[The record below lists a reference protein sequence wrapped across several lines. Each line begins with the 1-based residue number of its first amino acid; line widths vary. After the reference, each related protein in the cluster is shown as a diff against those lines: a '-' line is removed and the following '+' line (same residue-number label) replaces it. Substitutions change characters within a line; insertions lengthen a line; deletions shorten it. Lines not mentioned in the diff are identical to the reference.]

1 MSLLFT
7 LKIAALFAWLLTLH
21 PVASGRRVHAAY
33 GGVHVA
39 TALAWLGWVDR
50 YRSERSAS
58 AMPPPSREIGSSGAA
73 SRPQARSIRDLPA
86 RRLHSAGARAKTV
99 MCPPALQRMS
109 VLIWH

>member
-21 PVASGRRVHAAY
+21 PVASGRVHAAY
-33 GGVHVA
+33 GGIYVA

-50 YRSERSAS
+50 CRST
-58 AMPPPSREIGSSGAA
+58 GSTCWAV
-73 SRPQARSIRDLPA
+73 RLWSIRDLPA
-86 RRLHSAGARAKTV
+86 RRLHSAGAKAKTV
-99 MCPPALQRMS
+99 MRPPALQRMS